1 MIEDGNPNLY
11 KRSIRN
17 IVLGLMGS
25 PMARQL
31 HKVGAKLHI
40 WNRNNQTAIDLANKL
55 GETIVCKTP
64 SEVAINSDVTIVMV
78 TDAKAVDAVVFGK
91 NGAAEGCDKNS
102 LLIDMGTT
110 SVIQTREF
118 SERLRGSWVDA
129 PVSGGTTAAENG
141 TLTIMAGG
149 PKEAF
154 SRALPLLQ
162 VMGEHITHVG
172 KTGAGQV
179 AKSANQMIV
188 GLTIAAVAEA
198 FALARHNGV
207 EPTQIRKALFGGFAH
222 SRVLELHGKRMINKD
237 FTPRAKC
244 SIQRK
249 DMAEALTLAR
259 SVNLT
264 LPSLTA
270 NMKLWDHMVNNDMA
284 DLDHSALLLAIDPIL
299 K

>member
-1 MIEDGNPNLY
+1 
-11 KRSIRN
+11 
-17 IVLGLMGS
+17 
-25 PMARQL
+25 
-31 HKVGAKLHI
+31 
-40 WNRNNQTAIDLANKL
+40 
-55 GETIVCKTP
+55 
-64 SEVAINSDVTIVMV
+64 MV

-91 NGAAEGCDKNS
+91 NGATEGCDKNS

-118 SERLRGSWVDA
+118 SEQLRGSWVDA
-129 PVSGGTTAAENG
+129 PVPGGTTAAENG

-149 PKEAF
+149 TKEAF

-172 KTGAGQV
+172 KTGAGKV
-179 AKSANQMIV
+179 AKSANQMI
-188 GLTIAAVAEA
+188 AAVAKA

-207 EPTQIRKALFGGFAH
+207 ESAQIREVLFGGFAH
-222 SRVLELHGKRMINKD
+222 SRVLELHGERMIKKD

-249 DMAEALTLAR
+249 DITAALTLAK

-270 NMKLWDHMVNNDMA
+270 NMELWDHMVNNDMA
-284 DLDHSALLLAIDPIL
+284 DLDHSALLLEIDPIVN
-299 K
+299 